1 MSTSTDHLTTLD
13 STGERRFYPRSTPSR
28 PIYIPFGANN
38 LCILLNLSEN
48 GFLISTPGGLD
59 RNSVYRVSI
68 RLNGVAKPIEVPVR
82 TVWTTESRERAGIQM
97 LDLSDHDRE
106 QIRKWQALENTR
118 EKPVEPIAP
127 EVATGAE
134 HKKETR
140 IEQNVP
146 PPAVPVIPP
155 PPTRPPAPRIAA
167 AAARATAT
175 GAPIS
180 ELQNT
185 HLDALR
191 SPSAVV
197 ARRRKKKSEALA
209 LIAWILVG
217 AVTCVGIALLMRPEL
232 FGKILIHSQN
242 GASSAAVEAPTNA
255 PEPLKALEAR
265 SLPATSQTAA
275 GSLVPPLTTVTK
287 AATTANSNADAAAPK
302 RRASETSSSSE
313 GSAATAARNHFA
325 LSTLSRPN
333 LNGVSTASTPP
344 SNADAASAAGASSLT
359 RSGAS
364 NTDLAGDAATS
375 NKATPTGDDAQLA
388 NSTPS
393 SVTSAPMTTPA
404 PAPTTSPTSPAAS
417 EKSAIS
423 GSIGASTPR
432 GNDAAAAAPGSVPAS
447 GAGAPRS
454 TWNSSGPVAAGRSS
468 LLRSRPEP
476 GSSPVV
482 HMDVAETHVMEIT
495 PPRGITSSFVTLPG
509 ERVLEVSGMTMHI
522 RRAVR
527 VPSDRWI
534 WHSKKQLVL
543 GELST
548 RVDPQVTRGGPGYGS
563 VTIQAIIDKD
573 GNVSDLKP
581 LHGPSSLLPSVTRAV
596 REWHYQESYLDGK
609 PVETRAEIEVDF
621 HPGTNPRS

>member
-13 STGERRFYPRSTPSR
+13 SPGERRFYPRSTPSR

-106 QIRKWQALENTR
+106 QIRKWQALEKTR
-118 EKPVEPIAP
+118 EKPADPIAT

-134 HKKETR
+134 HKKEAR

-146 PPAVPVIPP
+146 PPPVPVIPP
-155 PPTRPPAPRIAA
+155 PPKRPPAPRIAA
-167 AAARATAT
+167 AAARATTA
-175 GAPIS
+175 GAPIA

-197 ARRRKKKSEALA
+197 SRRHRKKSEALA
-209 LIAWILVG
+209 LIAWIFVG
-217 AVTCVGIALLMRPEL
+217 AVACLGIALLMRPEL
-232 FGKILIHSQN
+232 FGKILMHSQN
-242 GASSAAVEAPTNA
+242 GASPAAVEAPTNA

-265 SLPATSQTAA
+265 GLPATSKTAA
-275 GSLVPPLTTVTK
+275 GSLVPPVTTVTK
-287 AATTANSNADAAAPK
+287 PTTTANSNADAAAPE

-313 GSAATAARNHFA
+313 GLAATAARNHFA
-325 LSTLSRPN
+325 LSALSRPK
-333 LNGVSTASTPP
+333 LNGASTASIPGK
-344 SNADAASAAGASSLT
+344 ADAASAAGASSRT
-359 RSGAS
+359 RTGAS
-364 NTDLAGDAATS
+364 RTDLGGDAANS
-375 NKATPTGDDAQLA
+375 NKATPTADDASLA
-388 NSTPS
+388 DSTPS
-393 SVTSAPMTTPA
+393 SVTTAPLTTPA
-404 PAPTTSPTSPAAS
+404 TAATTSPAAPAPS
-417 EKSAIS
+417 EKSAIT

-432 GNDAAAAAPGSVPAS
+432 GNDVAVSSPGSAPAS
-447 GAGAPRS
+447 GASASRS
-454 TWNSSGPVAAGRSS
+454 IWNSSGPAAAGRSS

-509 ERVLEVSGMTMHI
+509 ERVLQVSGMTLHI

-534 WHSKKQLVL
+534 WRSKKQLVL

-548 RVDPQVTRGGPGYGS
+548 RVDPQVARGGPGYGS

-581 LHGPSSLLPSVTRAV
+581 LRGPSSLLPSVTRAV
-596 REWHYQESYLDGK
+596 REWHYEQSYLDGK